1 MSFLKNTVS
10 LLAIFSVL
18 PAAHGVTSRLSVM
31 NTAASLGANAA
42 RRMPTVASYITGVA
56 NSAVSSGTTSTSLY
70 QDSECIDA
78 YTACIKGADACGP
91 NFEECTTN
99 VLFHAQMPEC
109 LSTLA
114 QCSSNGVNSLFG
126 TSNISALSN
135 VATKNTY
142 GEITEYTYPTAGS
155 VLGQMISAAAIS
167 NKYDTSNCVRRY
179 SSCLRKDSVCGAD
192 FELCT
197 TNTEFKKQA
206 VFCDSTL
213 ARCAS
218 EGKLELFGNAVAT
231 SSTVPSATSRIG
243 EMIAQGASLAAV
255 NSVSTCYKVV
265 DQCILNTCG
274 ANPYK
279 CYADSSVQV
288 QSLVD
293 SINNGTPI
301 TDAVDQFST
310 GVYSAQNIRAYV
322 KNACESTIGSNKY
335 CYATFIGD
343 GQMPTASQLQD
354 EDNQADVFDQAY
366 SARMNSGMRAKIEDL
381 INKFDTRAKE
391 KCLETI
397 TGCAMRSCGGG
408 SGAACYS
415 LVFSN
420 SGENS
425 INGGATRNEIKTAC
439 QSVVNTDANCLYAA
453 KNPNSVGT
461 YNYSFIQADAFDT
474 LFPEYDDGAE
484 SDPIGAIASLNAK
497 LSTSYNTAAIAQMK
511 KRCQSVATSCVKSMC
526 GNDYVNCYR
535 NRTDIQSS
543 LTNTGEEHFDKSMNK
558 VGGVLDY
565 TIVLG
570 LCIDTVKNADVCSEH
585 LKIEEVKYNM
595 DNANEN
601 VWGGASDVRSG
612 WIDAGSAKSSVGT
625 GEIYATDEN
634 GNRLCTNNA
643 GVQGPCDTVDENGA
657 VYSEPVVIGYDTYV
671 QTQAARSLFKDL
683 IYDLEIEA
691 QAKYN
696 AKLTKQ
702 QNMCLAENRAGGI
715 VGKSGSSTF
724 MWAKLKT
731 DRVPSNYTVAGLLPN
746 QFAASNDLY
755 GSFCAVR
762 VTLQSDDK
770 NIQGVLNN
778 ARTNNAY
785 NTRYFAAGDSFTCGS
800 WIPQSVL
807 EDIAKDL
814 GDKAATDK
822 KNSQHR
828 KIVEPWTAVV
838 GLLGGGAGGAY
849 LGAGIQDGSIFN
861 GLTGKPKKN
870 ARELTVENCKKYYN
884 SYIAAGASS
893 NNVYAVSTYVNNLID
908 LVESTNTPDEGVTS
922 PAGTR
927 TALINYQSAL
937 LDAGQTFVDQYG
949 NASERDCT
957 SGEKIKKA
965 KEAAQ
970 AVVATYTTCP
980 HNLRK
985 WAIWEEAC
993 DDDDEESDEFNT
1005 TNDINREKDCC
1016 GESNTNYQEAL
1027 GAYRDVLVSPD
1038 CKMPVSAKVTSSATA
1053 QKQNADSKV
1062 LSAKQALDANM
1073 QNLRSDCIRQVNKDA
1088 PEQAKKKRNA
1098 AIVGASV
1105 TAVASGALTWGVAR
1119 SIMDVQVDE
1128 ARQAAIKEFMDNV
1141 GSKIRCYIGG
1151 DEVGMYGDVIS
1162 TSME

>member
-18 PAAHGVTSRLSVM
+18 PAAHAVTSRLSVM

-126 TSNISALSN
+126 TSSISALSN

-243 EMIAQGASLAAV
+243 EMIAQGAALAAV

-301 TDAVDQFST
+301 TEAVDQFST

-343 GQMPTASQLQD
+343 GQMPTASQLRD

-484 SDPIGAIASLNAK
+484 SDPIGAVASLNAK

-625 GEIYATDEN
+625 GEIYARDEN
-634 GNRLCTNNA
+634 GDRLCTNNA
-643 GVQGPCDTVDENGA
+643 GVQGPCDTTDENGG
-657 VYSEPVVIGYDTYV
+657 VFDEPVVIGYDTYV

-715 VGKSGSSTF
+715 VGTSGSSTF

-731 DRVPSNYTVAGLLPN
+731 NRVPSNYTVAGLLPN

-770 NIQGVLNN
+770 NIQGKLNN

-814 GDKAATDK
+814 GEKAATDK

-838 GLLGGGAGGAY
+838 GFLGGGAGGAY

-861 GLTGKPKKN
+861 GLTSKPKKN
-870 ARELTVENCKKYYN
+870 ARELTVENCNKYYT
-884 SYIAAGASS
+884 SYIAAVKS
-893 NNVYAVSTYVNNLID
+893 NNINTVSIYVNNLID
-908 LVESTNTPDEGVTS
+908 LANSTGEQYADDTM
-922 PAGTR
+922 
-927 TALINYQSAL
+927 IAL
-937 LDAGQTFVDQYG
+937 LDYQTALSNAGQTFVDQYG
-949 NASERDCT
+949 SADVRDCNDAERET
-957 SGEKIKKA
+957 RAISKANKKINQIAQKCPPQLRNFSVWKTACTDEGDSEALKSGGQSYEN
-965 KEAAQ
+965 E
-970 AVVATYTTCP
+970 
-980 HNLRK
+980 
-985 WAIWEEAC
+985 
-993 DDDDEESDEFNT
+993 
-1005 TNDINREKDCC
+1005 CC
-1016 GESNTNYQEAL
+1016 GSGATNYYTALDEYNSLYADGAVCTVSVAAGIAKTVAQQQYEANQ
-1027 GAYRDVLVSPD
+1027 DVLDKKNALDKAMGELRNTCVYLANND
-1038 CKMPVSAKVTSSATA
+1038 ANNTA
-1053 QKQNADSKV
+1053 QN
-1062 LSAKQALDANM
+1062 
-1073 QNLRSDCIRQVNKDA
+1073 
-1088 PEQAKKKRNA
+1088 KKKRKA
-1098 AIVGASV
+1098 AIVGAGV